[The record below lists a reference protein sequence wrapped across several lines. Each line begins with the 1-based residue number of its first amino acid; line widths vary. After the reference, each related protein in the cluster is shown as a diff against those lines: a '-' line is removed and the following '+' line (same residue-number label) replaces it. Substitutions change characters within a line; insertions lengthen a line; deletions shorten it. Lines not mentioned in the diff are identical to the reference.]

1 MYRVLYGDK
10 LLHDPRSDV
19 YYLAELSLDQNQN
32 ECGYCEF
39 TMSPRHPL
47 YDALEERNMS
57 NPVRVYDDEVLV
69 FQGFVYE
76 LGKDFE
82 TVGAVKCK
90 GDLSL
95 LSDSRVR
102 PYSTIEGK
110 YNSTAPSAV
119 DEYFK
124 WLIDRHN
131 EQVGQEKRFV
141 IGINEGNLLDKNNYI
156 YRESTD
162 YPTTFEELDDKI
174 LDDLGG
180 VIRVRYPNGVRT
192 IDLMAEWYDSN
203 TQMFDFGVNL
213 MDYDDTTDAS
223 EIYTA
228 MIATGAKMRDTDY
241 NYNDGYF
248 VTSDSRPNPNKEY
261 YIRKRREESGEIY
274 YESKSNLERFES
286 GTTYYEY
293 DENLD
298 ESDDALMLTELDDGV
313 YAKDIMYDKLGD
325 LVYSH
330 AGVQKYGWIVG
341 KYTNTDIIT
350 REGLLDAAVFALK
363 ASVSPLRTIEV
374 KAVDLSLASKKYT
387 PIRLGEYVRVRSK
400 PHKFDSY
407 MLCSS
412 IDLDLSNPENS
423 TYTLG
428 TTFDTLTGQQNKRI
442 KELNA
447 GINHVYEQAERISE
461 DAKNAALKAD
471 KAVRSTT
478 DEYTISDSFTNPPET
493 GWSETTPPWQDENLY
508 IWRRTKTIYGDES
521 IVYGSP
527 AVMTGNTGKD
537 GAPGEPGKDGADA
550 ITLTIT
556 SSEGTVFKNA
566 AIATTL
572 TAHVYKSG
580 IELTSTTDPTIDSI
594 GTIKW
599 YKDGNLTPV
608 STGRTLTISAGDV
621 SDVVTYTAKLEG

>member
-57 NPVRVYDDEVLV
+57 NPIRVLDDEVLV

-82 TVGAVKCK
+82 TVGTVKCK

-124 WLIDRHN
+124 WLIDQHN
-131 EQVGQEKRFV
+131 EQVGQEKRFM

-180 VIRVRYPNGVRT
+180 IIRVRYPNGVRT

-203 TQMFDFGVNL
+203 TQIFDFGVNL

-228 MIATGAKMRDTDY
+228 MIATGAKMRETDY
-241 NYNDGYF
+241 NYNDGHF

-274 YESKSNLERFES
+274 YEGKSNLERFES

-298 ESDDALMLTELDDGV
+298 ESDDDLMLTELDDGV

-325 LVYSH
+325 LVYSYF
-330 AGVQKYGWIVG
+330 GVQKYGWIVG

-350 REGLLDAAVFALK
+350 REGLLDAAVLALK
-363 ASVSPLRTIEV
+363 ESVSPLRTIEV

-471 KAVRSTT
+471 NAVSDASQAVDTAGKAADTANTAKQNADKAIAETKDLVTLR
-478 DEYTISDSFTNPPET
+478 IDS
-493 GWSETTPPWQDENLY
+493 S
-508 IWRRTKTIYGDES
+508 R
-521 IVYGSP
+521 
-527 AVMTGNTGKD
+527 
-537 GAPGEPGKDGADA
+537 
-550 ITLTIT
+550 
-556 SSEGTVFKNA
+556 GTVFKNSEVSTVLTVRCYKRGQEL
-566 AIATTL
+566 TTL
-572 TAHVYKSG
+572 TALRQAMLDATARIRWYVLREG
-580 IELTSTTDPTIDSI
+580 DTDWVSLVDSDPMLSN
-594 GTIKW
+594 
-599 YKDGNLTPV
+599 DGF
-608 STGRTLTISAGDV
+608 TLTVTPDDV
-621 SDVVTYTAKLEG
+621 TVKCTFKAEIVTD

>member
-57 NPVRVYDDEVLV
+57 NPIRVLDDEVLV

-82 TVGAVKCK
+82 TVGTVKCK

-124 WLIDRHN
+124 WLIDQHN
-131 EQVGQEKRFV
+131 EQVGQEKRFM

-180 VIRVRYPNGVRT
+180 IIRVRYPNGVRT

-203 TQMFDFGVNL
+203 TQIFDFGVNL

-228 MIATGAKMRDTDY
+228 MIATGAKMRETDY
-241 NYNDGYF
+241 DYNDGYF

-274 YESKSNLERFES
+274 YEGKSNLERFEN

-298 ESDDALMLTELDDGV
+298 ESDDDLMLTELDDGV

-325 LVYSH
+325 LVYSYF
-330 AGVQKYGWIVG
+330 GVQKYGWIVG
-341 KYTNTDIIT
+341 KYTNADIIT
-350 REGLLDAAVFALK
+350 REGLLDAAVLALK
-363 ASVSPLRTIEV
+363 ESVSPLRTIEV

-461 DAKNAALKAD
+461 DAKNAARL
-471 KAVRSTT
+471 
-478 DEYTISDSFTNPPET
+478 
-493 GWSETTPPWQDENLY
+493 
-508 IWRRTKTIYGDES
+508 
-521 IVYGSP
+521 
-527 AVMTGNTGKD
+527 
-537 GAPGEPGKDGADA
+537 
-550 ITLTIT
+550 
-556 SSEGTVFKNA
+556 
-566 AIATTL
+566 
-572 TAHVYKSG
+572 
-580 IELTSTTDPTIDSI
+580 
-594 GTIKW
+594 
-599 YKDGNLTPV
+599 
-608 STGRTLTISAGDV
+608 
-621 SDVVTYTAKLEG
+621 

>member
-57 NPVRVYDDEVLV
+57 NPIRVLDDEVLV

-82 TVGAVKCK
+82 TVGTVKCK

-124 WLIDRHN
+124 WLIDQHN
-131 EQVGQEKRFV
+131 EQVGQEKRFM

-180 VIRVRYPNGVRT
+180 IIRVRYPNGVRT

-203 TQMFDFGVNL
+203 TQIFDFGVNL

-228 MIATGAKMRDTDY
+228 MIATGAKMRETDY

-274 YESKSNLERFES
+274 YEGKSNLERFES

-325 LVYSH
+325 LVYSYF
-330 AGVQKYGWIVG
+330 GVQKYGWIVG

-350 REGLLDAAVFALK
+350 REGLLDAAVLALK
-363 ASVSPLRTIEV
+363 ESVSPLRTIEV

-461 DAKNAALKAD
+461 DAKNAASDASQAVDTAGKAADMANMAKQNAD
-471 KAVRSTT
+471 KAIAETKDLVTLR
-478 DEYTISDSFTNPPET
+478 IDS
-493 GWSETTPPWQDENLY
+493 S
-508 IWRRTKTIYGDES
+508 R
-521 IVYGSP
+521 
-527 AVMTGNTGKD
+527 
-537 GAPGEPGKDGADA
+537 
-550 ITLTIT
+550 
-556 SSEGTVFKNA
+556 GTVFKNSEVSTVLTVRCYKRGQEL
-566 AIATTL
+566 TTL
-572 TAHVYKSG
+572 TALRQAMLDATARIRWYVLREG
-580 IELTSTTDPTIDSI
+580 DTDWVSLADSDHMI
-594 GTIKW
+594 SN
-599 YKDGNLTPV
+599 DGF
-608 STGRTLTISAGDV
+608 TLTVAPDDV
-621 SDVVTYTAKLEG
+621 TVKCTFKAEIVTD

>member
-57 NPVRVYDDEVLV
+57 NPIRVLDDEVLV

-82 TVGAVKCK
+82 TVGTVKCK

-124 WLIDRHN
+124 WLIDQHN
-131 EQVGQEKRFV
+131 EQVGQEKRFM

-180 VIRVRYPNGVRT
+180 IIRVRYPNGVRT

-203 TQMFDFGVNL
+203 TQIFDFGVNL

-228 MIATGAKMRDTDY
+228 MIATGAKMRETDY
-241 NYNDGYF
+241 DYNDGYF

-274 YESKSNLERFES
+274 YEGKSNLERFES

-298 ESDDALMLTELDDGV
+298 ESDDDLMLTELDDGV

-325 LVYSH
+325 LVYSYF
-330 AGVQKYGWIVG
+330 GVQKYGWIVG

-350 REGLLDAAVFALK
+350 REGLLDAAVLALK
-363 ASVSPLRTIEV
+363 ESVSPLRTIEV

-461 DAKNAALKAD
+461 DAKNAASDASQAVDTAGKAADMANTAKQNAD
-471 KAVRSTT
+471 KAIAETKDLVTLR
-478 DEYTISDSFTNPPET
+478 IDS
-493 GWSETTPPWQDENLY
+493 S
-508 IWRRTKTIYGDES
+508 R
-521 IVYGSP
+521 
-527 AVMTGNTGKD
+527 
-537 GAPGEPGKDGADA
+537 
-550 ITLTIT
+550 
-556 SSEGTVFKNA
+556 GTVFKNSEVSTVLTVRCYKRGQEL
-566 AIATTL
+566 TTL
-572 TAHVYKSG
+572 TALRQAMLDATARIRWYVLREG
-580 IELTSTTDPTIDSI
+580 DTDWVSLADSDPMLSN
-594 GTIKW
+594 
-599 YKDGNLTPV
+599 DGF
-608 STGRTLTISAGDV
+608 TLTVAPDDV
-621 SDVVTYTAKLEG
+621 TVKCTFKAEIVTD